1 MDMKIQKFY
10 DEKNA
15 ELKIVVPVEK
25 KLWKEE
31 QKKAFDKLLKTVKV
45 KGYRQGKVPVEVAK
59 KYISSAQIWEE
70 AISKLLNPSVKLAA
84 KEIGEKDIVLDSP
97 TYSVEKISDD
107 ELEIIFLYPIF
118 PEIKLKDFKKYKIKF
133 EEPTE
138 KEIKESVEKQIN
150 DLLSR
155 GTLLLPKEDPNS
167 KVEYG
172 DTIIFD
178 FKGFMNKE
186 PFEGGEAKNFELK
199 IGSNSFI
206 KGFEDQLIGKK
217 LGWKGSINVVFPK
230 DYYKEDFREKE
241 AEFEIEIHEIK
252 YNDKQKLD
260 ETFIKNLNI
269 KDVKNEKELND
280 YLENLTKREINEKN
294 RTKFMNEFLEQIIK
308 DNEVPA
314 PRTIVL
320 KELQALFKKFEENLK
335 AQGISK
341 KEYYEL
347 TGYNDK
353 KAKEELMLEATKSVQ
368 KSLLY
373 STLSKELKISPTDED
388 FNRQYQRLA
397 KLYGL
402 EPDMIYHMIK
412 KEQIEPT
419 LINELLVD
427 KIIIMLN
434 PNVKIE
440 KEKVTFKPVE
450 IKKEDNKENNKEKE
464 KEKFKN

>member
-1 MDMKIQKFY
+1 M
-10 DEKNA
+10 
-15 ELKIVVPVEK
+15 
-25 KLWKEE
+25 
-31 QKKAFDKLLKTVKV
+31 
-45 KGYRQGKVPVEVAK
+45 
-59 KYISSAQIWEE
+59 
-70 AISKLLNPSVKLAA
+70 
-84 KEIGEKDIVLDSP
+84 
-97 TYSVEKISDD
+97 
-107 ELEIIFLYPIF
+107 
-118 PEIKLKDFKKYKIKF
+118 
-133 EEPTE
+133 
-138 KEIKESVEKQIN
+138 
-150 DLLSR
+150 
-155 GTLLLPKEDPNS
+155 
-167 KVEYG
+167 EYG

-178 FKGFMNKE
+178 FKGFMDKE

-217 LGWKGSINVVFPK
+217 LGWKGSINVRFPE
-230 DYYKEDFREKE
+230 DYYKEEFRGKE
-241 AEFEIEIHEIK
+241 AEFEIQIHEIK

-269 KDVKNEKELND
+269 KDVNNEKELNA

-373 STLSKELKISPTDED
+373 STLSKELKITPTDED

-397 KLYGL
+397 KLYGA
-402 EPDMIYHMIK
+402 EPDMVYHMIK
-412 KEQIEPT
+412 KEQIEPA

-427 KIIIMLN
+427 KIIVMLN

-450 IKKEDNKENNKEKE
+450 IKKENNKEKE
-464 KEKFKN
+464 KEEFKN